1 MRPAFTKDPLF
12 KKGLRIHKALLGAQY
27 IEGRLDQADEM
38 KEVYFELDA
47 SARPKASGRRAARR
61 R

>member
-12 KKGLRIHKALLGAQY
+12 KKGLSAIYCGFPKAVDALRI
-27 IEGRLDQADEM
+27 M
-38 KEVYFELDA
+38 KEVYAELDA
-47 SARPKASGRRAARR
+47 SAKPKVSGRRVARR